1 MSATAISNPII
12 YSPVTN
18 PVSQPRSTALRNELQ
33 QLGSD
38 LKSGNLS
45 AAQQDYVTLSQSGPL
60 ANSQSTNPLVQDLQ
74 AVGSALQS
82 GNLTSAQQAFTTF
95 QQAVQQQ
102 GGQTQGSEGHHHH
115 HFHRGGGGDGGQVNS
130 ELSQAFSALQ
140 TAVQSG
146 NTSSAQT
153 ALSTLQQDLAQL
165 GFNLGGSQ
173 TGAGSQST
181 SATGGSLSVTA

>member
-12 YSPVTN
+12 YSPVTT
-18 PVSQPRSTALRNELQ
+18 PVSQPRGVTLRDEMQ
-33 QLGSD
+33 QLRSD
-38 LKSGNLS
+38 LQSGNLS
-45 AAQQDYVTLSQSGPL
+45 AAQQDYVTLSKSGPL

-82 GNLTSAQQAFTTF
+82 GNLTSAQTAFSTF

-102 GGQTQGSEGHHHH
+102 GSQAQGSEGHHHH
-115 HFHRGGGGDGGQVNS
+115 HFHRGGGGDGGQVNG

-146 NTSSAQT
+146 NSSSAQS

-165 GFNLGGSQ
+165 GFNLGGNR
-173 TGAGSQST
+173 TGAGTQST
-181 SATGGSLSVTA
+181 AGTAGSLSVTA

>member
-12 YSPVTN
+12 YSPVIS
-18 PVSQPRSTALRNELQ
+18 PVSQPRGATLRNELQ
-33 QLGSD
+33 KLGSD
-38 LKSGNLS
+38 LQSGNLS

-74 AVGSALQS
+74 AVGSALQG
-82 GNLTSAQQAFTTF
+82 GNLTSAQQAFGAF

-102 GGQTQGSEGHHHH
+102 GSQAQSSEGHHHY
-115 HFHRGGGGDGGQVNS
+115 HFHRGGGGDGGEVNS

-146 NTSSAQT
+146 NSSSAQT
-153 ALSTLQQDLAQL
+153 ALSALQQDLAQL
-165 GFNLGGSQ
+165 GIHFGGNQ
-173 TGAGSQST
+173 TGGGTQST
-181 SATGGSLSVTA
+181 AVSTGTLSVTA

>member
-12 YSPVTN
+12 YSPVIS
-18 PVSQPRSTALRNELQ
+18 PVSQPRGTTLRNELQ

-38 LKSGNLS
+38 LQSGKLT

-60 ANSQSTNPLVQDLQ
+60 ANSQATNPLVQDLQ

-82 GNLTSAQQAFTTF
+82 GNLSSAQQAFSTF
-95 QQAVQQQ
+95 QQAVHQQ
-102 GGQTQGSEGHHHH
+102 GSQAQGSEGHHH

-130 ELSQAFSALQ
+130 ELSQAFSSLEQ
-140 TAVQSG
+140 AVQSG
-146 NTSSAQT
+146 NSSSAQT

-165 GFNLGGSQ
+165 GFNLGGSG
-173 TGAGSQST
+173 TQST
-181 SATGGSLSVTA
+181 AASNGSLSVTA